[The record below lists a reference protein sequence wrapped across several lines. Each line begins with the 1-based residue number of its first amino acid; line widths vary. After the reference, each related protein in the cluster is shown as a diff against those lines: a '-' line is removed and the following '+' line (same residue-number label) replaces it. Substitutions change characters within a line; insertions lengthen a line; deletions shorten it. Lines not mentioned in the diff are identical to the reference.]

1 MTDLTALADEYYAY
15 AMSLSPLDL
24 MWDGRLEHLAEWN
37 DVSVE
42 GRAAAH
48 ERLVGFARAAEAI
61 DVGDDLQALAL
72 RDSVASHARSAA
84 LHLAWEPELLHL
96 NPTMGAWE
104 NVLSFIDAFP
114 LRTAAHGE
122 DYLTKLRRLPRFLDD
137 LMDVAEDAAAEGRVA
152 LERHLLDTA
161 RSAEGYLRDAHAG
174 DDRLLAQAP
183 PSEMDDAG
191 RAGWVAARDRVV
203 AEAVHPGVARFA
215 DRLRSLADRGLPD
228 STPGLV
234 HLAGGA
240 AVYRDRMWAHL
251 QLDIT
256 PEEVHQLGLDTV
268 ARLEDEYRSIAGP
281 LLGTEDIAEI
291 YARLRDDE
299 ALRYTRAEDVI
310 RDAEAA
316 LANAEEAAPAWF
328 ARLPRSRCV
337 GHATDFGAMAYYS
350 APVPET
356 GKEGDFFFKTSDPH
370 AWATYEL
377 EAIAYHEAVPGHH
390 LQCALHAEDES
401 LHRVQRE
408 FGSTAYGEGW
418 GLYTERHADE
428 MGLYTSELSRV
439 GMLSADSLRACRLVV
454 DTGIHALGWSR
465 DQAIDYC
472 LAHSPLDR
480 HHVEQEVDRYIGL
493 PGQALAYMVGRLE
506 ILAIR
511 AEAERRPGFDIRE
524 FHSAVLGYGA
534 VPLATLRRLVLG

>member
-15 AMSLSPLDL
+15 ALGLSPLDL

-48 ERLVGFARAAEAI
+48 ERLMGYARVAEAI
-61 DVGDDLQALAL
+61 EPGDDLQATAL
-72 RDSVASHARSAA
+72 RDALASHARSTA

-104 NVLSFIDAFP
+104 NILSFIDAFP
-114 LRTAAHGE
+114 LRTAEHGE
-122 DYLTKLRRLPRFLDD
+122 AYLTKLHRLPRFLDD
-137 LMDVAEDAAAEGRVA
+137 LLDVAEDAAAEGRVA

-161 RSAEGYLRDAHAG
+161 RSAESYLRSAHDG
-174 DDRLLAQAP
+174 DDRMLAQAAP
-183 PSEMDDAG
+183 TELDDAA
-191 RAGWVAARDRVV
+191 RAEWVRERDRVV
-203 AEAVHPGVARFA
+203 AESVHAGVARFA
-215 DRLRSLADRGLPD
+215 DRLRRLADRGTPD
-228 STPGLV
+228 DRPGLV
-234 HLAGGA
+234 HLPGGE

-251 QLDIT
+251 QLDVT
-256 PEEVHQLGLDTV
+256 PEEVHDLGLAQV
-268 ARLEDEYRSIAGP
+268 AKLEDEYRELAGP
-281 LLGTEDIAEI
+281 LLGTDDIGEI
-291 YARLRDDE
+291 YARLRDDDT
-299 ALRYTRAEDVI
+299 LRYTSAEAIV

-316 LANAEEAAPAWF
+316 LVRAEEASPAWF
-328 ARLPRSRCV
+328 AVMPRARCV

-350 APVPET
+350 APVPST
-356 GKEGDFFFKTSDPH
+356 GKEGDFYFKTSDPH

-377 EAIAYHEAVPGHH
+377 EAIAFHEAIPGHH
-390 LQCALHAEDES
+390 LQFALHAENED
-401 LHRVQRE
+401 LHIVQRE
-408 FGSTAYGEGW
+408 LFSTAYAEGW
-418 GLYTERHADE
+418 GLYTERLADE
-428 MGLYTSELSRV
+428 MGLYSSELSRV

-465 DQAIDYC
+465 EQAIEYC

-480 HHVEQEVDRYIGL
+480 HHIEQEVDRYIGL

-511 AEAERRPGFDIRE
+511 DEAQRRPGFDIRT

-534 VPLATLRRLVLG
+534 VPLTTLRRIVLG